1 MKNMKKVLA
10 LMLAL
15 TMALTLAACGNTG
28 ASDSGDANASL
39 FAEDGRYPAETIKI
53 GVPVYDETDSSII
66 ATKQYYDYLD
76 DYLNIEM
83 VYSEALASAEDEIA
97 FIENCYVSGCVAITG
112 SYDVIGHSVLDTVAE
127 YGMYYLMGPSDISLM
142 EGDLYDQYKTNEYW
156 LGGYTQG
163 NSNYNASKLAAEYLM
178 SQGVKKVCYASGGA
192 LFGVEMFVA
201 AKNGFYE
208 TIEAAGYDMEIVELP
223 GFPNDEWFAAQAS
236 ILADPTVEAVTGL
249 ATPNFWAQP
258 IANAGRDDIL
268 LVSPSGSMD
277 ETNLTAFENG
287 VMEYVVLQNHEEF
300 AINLIFLLNALN
312 GDMDVVKPNGEV
324 QLVDSNSWPFEK
336 YEDAKEVYDMLNSEE
351 HFISADDILAHV
363 KALNPEVTF
372 DDIVTLIR
380 TTDLD
385 KVRER
390 HASYK

>member
-1 MKNMKKVLA
+1 MKNMKKVIA
-10 LMLAL
+10 LLLAL
-15 TMALTLAACGNTG
+15 TMALTLGACGNAGT
-28 ASDSGDANASL
+28 SGNDGDKTQY
-39 FAEDGRYPAETIKI
+39 AEDGRYPAETIKI

-66 ATKQYYDYLD
+66 ATKAYYDYLD

-83 VYSEALASAEDEIA
+83 IYSEALASAEDEIA
-97 FIENCYVSGCVAITG
+97 FIENCAVSGCVAITG

-127 YGMYYLMGPSDISLM
+127 YGMYYLMGPADISLM

-178 SQGVKKVCYASGGA
+178 SKGVKKVCYASGGA
-192 LFGVEMFVA
+192 LFGVEMFVS

-208 TIEAAGYDMEIVELP
+208 TIKNANYDMEIVELP

-258 IANAGRDDIL
+258 IANANRDDII

-277 ETNLTAFENG
+277 ETNMKAFENG

-300 AINLIFLLNALN
+300 AINLIFLINALN
-312 GDMDVVKPNGEV
+312 GDLDVVKPDGNV
-324 QLVDSNSWPFEK
+324 QLVDSNSWAFDN
-336 YEDAKEVYDMLNSEE
+336 YADAKEVYDMLNSDE
-351 HFISADDILAHV
+351 HFISAEDILAHV
-363 KALNPEVTF
+363 KALNPDVTY
-372 DDIVTLIR
+372 DDIIELIR

-385 KVRER
+385 KVRDR
-390 HASYK
+390 HESYK